1 MQTHG
6 EIPGTKEELK
16 DKVMHLSL
24 VAGGIPIFMSDSIF
38 QTLERGNGIHLS
50 LSFESDAEAHEAFDR
65 LAQGG
70 KVLDPLKTQFWGAL
84 FGLLEDKFGV
94 LWQVT
99 TEVQVNYVRRP
110 FKFHLE
116 GLFALFIRNSNDPRL
131 PRPIGLCKIFLTW
144 RDLVH
149 E

>member
-1 MQTHG
+1 MSVQTHG
-6 EIPGTKEELK
+6 EVPGTKEELK

-65 LAQGG
+65 LAEGG
-70 KVLDPLKTQFWGAL
+70 KVIDALKTQFWGAL
-84 FGLLEDKFGV
+84 FGVLEDKFGV

-99 TEVQVNYVRRP
+99 TEVQVN
-110 FKFHLE
+110 
-116 GLFALFIRNSNDPRL
+116 
-131 PRPIGLCKIFLTW
+131 
-144 RDLVH
+144 
-149 E
+149 